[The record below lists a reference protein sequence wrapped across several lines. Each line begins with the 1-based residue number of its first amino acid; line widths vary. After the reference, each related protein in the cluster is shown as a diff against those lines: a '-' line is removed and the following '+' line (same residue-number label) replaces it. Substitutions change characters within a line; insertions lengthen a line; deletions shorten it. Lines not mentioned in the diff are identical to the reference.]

1 MTKISRRP
9 AQIDLDWEPGI
20 GDQMYRVVIT
30 NQDTGLKRTVYEG
43 RHPAFRLP
51 PELRLTGDQLAV
63 RVDSRPLDDP
73 SGEYRRLQ
81 TLMGVPRIGDD
92 FDTPAEDLLVGEAV
106 EGANAYRLVV
116 RNAETNALLV
126 AYGRRDRPAFLLPA
140 GQLRSQPAAWA
151 ILHRTGEQWLGGDFR
166 PVTQAM
172 IAAAEAR
179 ARRLVDLVEQG
190 PPPFVNDAPRRPGRM
205 RRPKGEPAADGGRV
219 MLVVDVTADVLIA
232 SSAAPAVVAA
242 EQWIDGAT
250 GGAAQRLAGLI
261 EGAGRRGVFFLD
273 ALAAEVLGKRGKQAL
288 AALSERLIGAGH
300 GVELLLNA
308 QPWAAA
314 LGLEGPPEGDPAI
327 LVRRAVDQFEAITGR
342 RPSAARPSPDM
353 TSVAAFEALTA
364 EGVGA
369 VIVDGAARTNLP
381 HWMRS
386 RQAPFAVFDDLVMF
400 PVGTA
405 ISSPAH
411 PRDRVVRHPV
421 SGGDATIAANVAG
434 LVETLAGAG
443 GERLLTL
450 KLDPLALLARTRMRS
465 ARAAQAW
472 NDELARGYPRMEV
485 DDWRRDRDV
494 FDRADGNN
502 EIALDTLA
510 AVLRG
515 LAEGRVADLGAE
527 AFQPEALRRWGA
539 AGGRFETLVEQR
551 RGAQGL
557 RRTAVRRYDETY
569 RQALLVEVA

>member
-1 MTKISRRP
+1 MKKISRRP
-9 AQIDLDWEPGI
+9 ARIDLDWEPGI

-30 NQDTGLKRTVYEG
+30 NQDTGVKRKVYEG
-43 RHPAFRLP
+43 RQPTFRLP
-51 PELRLTGDQLAV
+51 PELRLVSDQLAF

-73 SGEYRRLQ
+73 NGEYRRRQ
-81 TLMGVPRIGDD
+81 TFMGIDRVGDD
-92 FDTPAEDLLVGEAV
+92 FDTPADDLLTGETV

-116 RNAETNALLV
+116 NNAETNALLV
-126 AYGRRDRPAFLLPA
+126 AYGRPDRPVFLLPA
-140 GQLRSQPAAWA
+140 GQLRSQPAVWA
-151 ILHRTGEQWLGGDFR
+151 ILHRTGEQWLGGDFQ
-166 PVTQAM
+166 PVTEAM

-205 RRPKGEPAADGGRV
+205 SRPADGPAADDVRV
-219 MLVVDVTADVLIA
+219 MLVVDVSTDVLIA

-250 GGAAQRLAGLI
+250 GGAAQRLASQI

-288 AALSERLIGAGH
+288 AALSERLTGAGH

-314 LGLEGPPEGDPAI
+314 LGLEGPPEGDPAV

-342 RPSAARPSPDM
+342 RPLAARPSQDM
-353 TSVAAFEALTA
+353 TTVAAFEALTA
-364 EGVGA
+364 LGVRA

-405 ISSPAH
+405 ISTPAH
-411 PRDRVVRHPV
+411 PRDRVVRHPAH
-421 SGGDATIAANVAG
+421 GGDATIAANVAG
-434 LVETLAGAG
+434 LAETLAGAG
-443 GERLLTL
+443 GARLLTL

-465 ARAAQAW
+465 AKAAQAW

-494 FDRADGNN
+494 FDRADGDN

-527 AFQPEALRRWGA
+527 AFQPDALRRWGA
-539 AGGRFETLVEQR
+539 AGGRFETLLEQR

-557 RRTAVRRYDETY
+557 RRTAVRRYDEAY